1 MASVGTIKYKN
12 GSTWVD
18 ILHPVGS
25 FYLSTNSTSP
35 SSLFGGTWVQ
45 ITNAVLRGAAGTGY
59 GGSDTHTLTV
69 NEMPKHTHAYE
80 RMTVKASWSVTS
92 GNGGLYN
99 STTGTT
105 SAAGGVRI
113 IFPHTSLFTFGEEP
127 PKFSTFSWRGGRD

>member
-25 FYLSTNSTSP
+25 FYFSTQSTSP

-59 GGSDTHTLTV
+59 GGSDTHTLTI
-69 NEMPKHTHAYE
+69 NEMPKHTHTY
-80 RMTVKASWSVTS
+80 MKMSVKASWSVTS

-99 STTGTT
+99 GTDGATAATG
-105 SAAGGVRI
+105 
-113 IFPHTSLFTFGEEP
+113 
-127 PKFSTFSWRGGRD
+127 GGRLSRNCRVITISTSGTGASKQIRGEW

>member
-25 FYLSTNSTSP
+25 FYLSTTSTSP

-69 NEMPKHTHAYE
+69 KEMPSHSHSIENTIN
-80 RMTVKASWSVTS
+80 VSV
-92 GNGGLYN
+92 G
-99 STTGTT
+99 
-105 SAAGGVRI
+105 AGGTV
-113 IFPHTSLFTFGEEP
+113 PAWVGGNYNPQLVQPTGGGAAFTELP
-127 PKFSTFSWRGGRD
+127 RYYNLYVWYRSK